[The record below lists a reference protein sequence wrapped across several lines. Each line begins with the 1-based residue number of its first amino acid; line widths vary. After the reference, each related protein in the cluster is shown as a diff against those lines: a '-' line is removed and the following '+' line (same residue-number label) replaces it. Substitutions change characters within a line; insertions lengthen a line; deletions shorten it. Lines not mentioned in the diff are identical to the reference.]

1 MLSRRYLRIK
11 VLQSIYA
18 FIQSNN
24 DRIDV
29 GERQLLTNLN
39 KIFEL
44 YIHQIS
50 LLLAIVN
57 FAKQRLE
64 ESKKKY
70 FPTENDINPNRKF
83 VDNRFITQIGENREF
98 LQKEDS
104 LRISWKSE
112 EELIR
117 RIYSIIRQSNEFI
130 EYMNSPDESYKAD
143 KEIIVKIFMNCI
155 AESESLQYYFEEKN
169 INWVVDYPTS
179 IMMLIKTINSF
190 KESDDE
196 FKALPKL
203 FKSEESKDNEDVDF
217 ITRLFRKSILNREE
231 FSKMISEKVKN
242 WEIER
247 LAIMDIIILV
257 MAMTEM
263 IEFPSIPIKVTFNEY
278 IDISKNYSTP
288 KSKVFINGMLDKL
301 FVDLKENKRIK
312 KTGRGLIE

>member
-98 LQKEDS
+98 LKKEDS

-117 RIYSIIRQSNEFI
+117 RIYSNIRQSNDFI

-217 ITRLFRKSILNREE
+217 IVRLFRKSILNREA
-231 FSKMISEKVKN
+231 FSKLISEKVKN

>member
-98 LQKEDS
+98 QKKEDS
-104 LRISWKSE
+104 LKISWKSE

-117 RIYSIIRQSNEFI
+117 RIYSNIRQSNDFI

-217 ITRLFRKSILNREE
+217 IIRLFRKSILNREE
-231 FSKMISEKVKN
+231 FSKLISEKVKN

-301 FVDLKENKRIK
+301 FVDLKENNRIT

>member
-117 RIYSIIRQSNEFI
+117 RIYSNIRQSNDFI

-203 FKSEESKDNEDVDF
+203 FISEESKDNEDVDF

-301 FVDLKENKRIK
+301 FVDLKENNRIK

>member
-1 MLSRRYLRIK
+1 MLSRRFLRIK
-11 VLQSIYA
+11 VLQAIYA
-18 FIQSNN
+18 FFQSNN

-29 GERQLLTNLN
+29 GERQLLSNLN
-39 KIFEL
+39 KIFDL
-44 YIHQIS
+44 YIYQIS

-57 FAKQRLE
+57 FAKQRME
-64 ESKKKY
+64 EGKKKY

-83 VDNRFITQIGENREF
+83 VDNRFVAQIEENREF
-98 LQKEDS
+98 LRKEDS
-104 LRISWKSE
+104 LKINWKGE

-117 RIYSIIRQSNEFI
+117 RIYNIIRQSEEYI
-130 EYMNSPDESYKAD
+130 EYMDSTDDSYKAD
-143 KEIIVKIFMNCI
+143 KEIIVKIFRNYI

-169 INWVVDYPTS
+169 INWVVDYPSS
-179 IMMLIKTINSF
+179 IMMFIKTINSF

-196 FKALPKL
+196 FKELPKL
-203 FKSEESKDNEDVDF
+203 YKSEENQDNEDINFV
-217 ITRLFRKSILNREE
+217 IRLFRKSILNREE

-263 IEFPSIPIKVTFNEY
+263 IEFPSIPVKVTFNEY

-288 KSKVFINGMLDKL
+288 KSRVFINGMLDKL
-301 FVDLKENKRIK
+301 YAELKAKKLIN

>member
-217 ITRLFRKSILNREE
+217 IVRLFRKSILNREA
-231 FSKMISEKVKN
+231 FSKLISEKVKN

-301 FVDLKENKRIK
+301 FVDLKENNRIT

>member
-117 RIYSIIRQSNEFI
+117 RIYSNIRQSNDFI

>member
-98 LQKEDS
+98 LKKEDS

-117 RIYSIIRQSNEFI
+117 RIYSNIRQSNDFI

-301 FVDLKENKRIK
+301 FVDLKENNRIK

>member
-11 VLQSIYA
+11 VLQAIYA
-18 FIQSNN
+18 FFQSNS

-29 GERQLLTNLN
+29 GERQLLNNLN

-44 YIHQIS
+44 YIHQLS
-50 LLLAIVN
+50 LLLAIVD
-57 FAKQRLE
+57 FARQSIEKGM
-64 ESKKKY
+64 KK
-70 FPTENDINPNRKF
+70 FLPTESDINPNRKF
-83 VDNRFITQIGENREF
+83 VDNRFIAQIEENREF
-98 LQKEDS
+98 LKREDS
-104 LRISWKSE
+104 LKISWKSE

-117 RIYSIIRQSNEFI
+117 RIYNIIRQSNEFI
-130 EYMNSPDESYKAD
+130 EYMNSTDYSYKAD
-143 KEIIVKIFMNCI
+143 KEIIVKIFKNYI

-169 INWVVDYPTS
+169 INWVIDYPTS
-179 IMMLIKTINSF
+179 IIMLIKTINSF

-196 FKALPKL
+196 FKTLPKL
-203 FKSEESKDNEDVDF
+203 YKSEENRDNEDIDF
-217 ITRLFRKSILNREE
+217 VIRLFRKTILNRDE

-301 FVDLKENKRIK
+301 VVDLKEKNRIK

>member
-83 VDNRFITQIGENREF
+83 VDNRFITQIGENREI
-98 LQKEDS
+98 LKKEDS

-117 RIYSIIRQSNEFI
+117 RIYSNIRQSNEFI

-217 ITRLFRKSILNREE
+217 IVRLFRKSILNREA
-231 FSKMISEKVKN
+231 FSKLISEKVKN

-301 FVDLKENKRIK
+301 FVDLKENNRIK

>member
-18 FIQSNN
+18 FFQSNN

-57 FAKQRLE
+57 FAKQRQE

-83 VDNRFITQIGENREF
+83 VDNRFIAQIAANREF
-98 LQKEDS
+98 LKKEDA
-104 LRISWKSE
+104 LRISWKNE

-117 RIYSIIRQSNEFI
+117 RIYGIIRQSNDFV
-130 EYMNSPDESYKAD
+130 EYMNSSDESYKAD
-143 KEIIVKIFMNCI
+143 KEIIVKIFMNYI
-155 AESESLQYYFEEKN
+155 ADSESLQYYFEEKN

-217 ITRLFRKSILNREE
+217 IIRLFRKSILNREK

-301 FVDLKENKRIK
+301 YVELKEKNKIK

>member
-217 ITRLFRKSILNREE
+217 IVRLFRKSILNREA
-231 FSKMISEKVKN
+231 FSKLISEKVKN

>member
-98 LQKEDS
+98 QKKEDS
-104 LRISWKSE
+104 LKISWKSE

-117 RIYSIIRQSNEFI
+117 RIYSNIRQSNDFI

-217 ITRLFRKSILNREE
+217 IVRLFRKSILNREA
-231 FSKMISEKVKN
+231 FSKLISEKVKN

>member
-217 ITRLFRKSILNREE
+217 IIRLFRKSILNREE
-231 FSKMISEKVKN
+231 FSKLISEKVKN

-301 FVDLKENKRIK
+301 FVDLKENNRIT